1 MAFRSITPNINVN
14 TESGQLRTELSNTFA
29 RLDGDLQYA
38 PYRLDFDIGPVANT
52 AGTETTL
59 FSTSVPINT
68 LSKTGSSLLIFTC
81 GKTAANAN
89 VKTIN
94 VYFGSTVLFTTGAVA
109 MNNADWTMQIE
120 IVRTGASNQT
130 AWVQFF
136 SNNTLTQSIK
146 VTTATESLAVNQTFR
161 VTGNGAGAADVS
173 GYYSKVILLT

>member
-38 PYRLDFDIGPVANT
+38 PYRLDFDIGPVTNT
-52 AGTETTL
+52 AGTETTIL
-59 FSTSVPINT
+59 NTSVPVNT
-68 LSKTGSSLLIFTC
+68 LSKTGSSLLIYAC

-89 VKTIN
+89 VKTIKL
-94 VYFGSTVLFTTGAVA
+94 YFGSTVLFTTTAVA
-109 MNNADWTMQIE
+109 MNNADWTLQAE

-136 SNNTLTQSIK
+136 SSNTLTQSIK
-146 VTTATESLAVNQTFR
+146 VTTSTESLAVNQT
-161 VTGNGAGAADVS
+161 VKITGEGAGAADVS
-173 GYYSKVILLT
+173 GYYWKIILLT